1 MASVS
6 LLEPQISLIKELFK
20 TASSD
25 SAGGSEEAKNML
37 GMLAS
42 CKLYQIEAL
51 AQKQIKTCLRDL
63 EVKLSQCIDENEPSP
78 EEFNDRDTNSIY
90 YDQELQTELQ
100 AIFRVAVWIFSMPEF
115 GCEFGTIC
123 REGVLD
129 LLLTYKNLC
138 HKEAYSQLYLLVFSP
153 VVYLPLLQESVKIGL
168 KGDLTFKLLSLWAF
182 VELDDRMGSSVFEE
196 VQSNFVSILSTL
208 SPLQQKEILNPWLPA
223 LLRPKDGSSW
233 DAWLKKWMDDFLF
246 NEGRDAQASVL
257 DLKIPLVNCQRPWQA
272 ILPFWFLEVLPLNNG
287 Q

>member
-1 MASVS
+1 M
-6 LLEPQISLIKELFK
+6 
-20 TASSD
+20 
-25 SAGGSEEAKNML
+25 
-37 GMLAS
+37 
-42 CKLYQIEAL
+42 
-51 AQKQIKTCLRDL
+51 
-63 EVKLSQCIDENEPSP
+63 QCIDENELSP